1 MAIIQIKRSTAATA
15 PTTTDLAL
23 AELAYAMDDSN
34 NGASAKLYIEATEG
48 GSAAIHAIGGKYF
61 TDLVDAA
68 TDANT
73 ASAIVKRDGSG
84 NFSAGTITAD
94 ITGDVTGALTGNADT
109 ATSAAALSTARN
121 IGGVSFDGSAD
132 INLPGVNTAGNQ
144 DTSGNAAT
152 ATALE
157 TARSIAGQSFD
168 GTADISVGL
177 ADLSN
182 VTITTPSSGQ
192 VLQWN
197 GSAWVNA
204 TDEDNLTNN
213 DTDDLSEGSTNLY
226 FTTARVDSHLTG
238 GTGINYT
245 TGTIDL
251 ADTTVTAGDYGS
263 STAVPQLTIDA
274 QGRITAAS
282 TASISTVLGIA
293 GDSGTDNVT
302 IGSDTFTFSGT
313 ANEITTAVTDNTL
326 TISLPD
332 DVTIGNDLTVTNDG
346 TVSGNLTVDGNLTV
360 SGTTTTV
367 DTTNLAVNDPLFS
380 LATGN
385 DTSDAVDIGF
395 FGLYDTS
402 GSQDLY
408 TGLFRDATD
417 GKWRLFKDSQTAP
430 TTTVDTAAT
439 GYAVATLVAN
449 LEGNADTA
457 TSVSSLSGLDTDD
470 LSEGSTNLYY
480 TDARFDTRLA
490 SSTIDGGTY

>member
-1 MAIIQIKRSTAATA
+1 MATIQIKRNATTTA
-15 PTTTDLAL
+15 PTVSDLAL
-23 AELAYAMDDSN
+23 AEMAYAYDDSN
-34 NGASAKLYIEATEG
+34 DGASAKLYIEATES
-48 GSAAIHAIGGKYF
+48 GSPAIHVIGGKYY
-61 TDLVDAA
+61 TTLIDAA

-84 NFSAGTITAD
+84 NFSAGTITA
-94 ITGDVTGALTGNADT
+94 ALTGT
-109 ATSAAALSTARN
+109 ASSATALETARN

-132 INLPGVNTAGNQ
+132 IDLPGVNTSGNQ

-157 TARSIAGQSFD
+157 TARNIAGQSFD
-168 GTADISVGL
+168 GTADIDIGIG
-177 ADLSN
+177 DLSN

-204 TDEDNLTNN
+204 TDEDNLSNN

-226 FTTARVDSHLTG
+226 YTDARVETKIDAYVTG
-238 GTGINYT
+238 GTGIGVSS
-245 TGTIDL
+245 GTITL
-251 ADTTVTAGDYGS
+251 ADTAVSAGDFGS
-263 STAVPQLTIDA
+263 TTEIPVLSIDA

-385 DTSDAVDIGF
+385 NSSDAVDIGF

-439 GYAVATLVAN
+439 GYTVATLVAN

-470 LSEGSTNLYY
+470 LAEGSTNLYY

>member
-1 MAIIQIKRSTAATA
+1 MATIQIKRNATTTA
-15 PTTTDLAL
+15 PTTSDLAL
-23 AELAYAMDDSN
+23 AEMAYAYDDSN
-34 NGASAKLYIEATEG
+34 NGASAKLYIEATES
-48 GSAAIHAIGGKYF
+48 GSPAIHVIGGKYY
-61 TDLVDAA
+61 TALVDAA

-84 NFSAGTITAD
+84 NFSAGTITA
-94 ITGDVTGALTGNADT
+94 
-109 ATSAAALSTARN
+109 ALSGTASSATALATARN

-132 INLPGVNTAGNQ
+132 IDLPGVNTSGNQ

-168 GTADISVGL
+168 GTADIDIGIG
-177 ADLSN
+177 DLSN

-204 TDEDNLTNN
+204 TDEDNLSNN

-226 FTTARVDSHLTG
+226 YTDARVETKIDAYVTG
-238 GTGINYT
+238 GTGIGVSS
-245 TGTIDL
+245 GTITL
-251 ADTTVTAGDYGS
+251 ADTAVTADDYGS
-263 STAVPQLTIDA
+263 TTEIPVLSIDA

-470 LSEGSTNLYY
+470 LAEGSTNLYY
-480 TDARFDTRLA
+480 TNARFDTRLA

>member
-1 MAIIQIKRSTAATA
+1 MATIQIKRNSGTTA
-15 PTTTDLAL
+15 PTTSDLAL
-23 AELAYAMDDSN
+23 AEMAYAYDDSN
-34 NGASAKLYIEATEG
+34 NGASAKLYIEATES
-48 GSAAIHAIGGKYF
+48 GSPAIHVIGGKYY
-61 TDLVDAA
+61 TALVDAA
-68 TDANT
+68 TNANT

-94 ITGDVTGALTGNADT
+94 LTGT
-109 ATSAAALSTARN
+109 ASSATALATART
-121 IGGVSFDGSAD
+121 IGGVSFDGTANID
-132 INLPGVNTAGNQ
+132 LPGVNTTGNQ

-157 TARSIAGQSFD
+157 TARTIAGQSFD
-168 GTADISVGL
+168 GTANIDIGL

-213 DTDDLSEGSTNLY
+213 DTDDLAEGSTNLY
-226 FTTARVDSHLTG
+226 YTDARVETKIDAYVTG
-238 GTGINYT
+238 GTGIGVSS
-245 TGTIDL
+245 GTITL
-251 ADTTVTAGDYGS
+251 SDTAVTPGSYGS
-263 STAVPQLTIDA
+263 ATAIPQLTIDQ

-293 GDSGTDNVT
+293 GDSGTDDVT
-302 IGSDTFTFSGT
+302 IGTDTFTFSGT
-313 ANEITTAVTDNTL
+313 ANEITTAVTNNTV

-332 DVTIGNDLTVTNDG
+332 DVIIGNDLTVTNDA
-346 TVSGNLTVDGNLTV
+346 TVSGNFTVSGDLTVN
-360 SGTTTTV
+360 GTTTTV

-385 DTSDAVDIGF
+385 NSSDSVDIGF

-408 TGLFRDATD
+408 AGLFRDATD
-417 GKWRLFKDSQTAP
+417 GKWKLFKDSQTAP
-430 TTTVDTAAT
+430 TTTVDTGAT

-449 LEGNADTA
+449 LEGNATTA

-470 LSEGSTNLYY
+470 LTEGSTNLYY
-480 TDARFDTRLA
+480 TDARFDARLA
-490 SSTIDGGTY
+490 TSTIDGGTY

>member
-1 MAIIQIKRSTAATA
+1 MATIQIKRNSGTTA
-15 PTTTDLAL
+15 PTTSDLAL
-23 AELAYAMDDSN
+23 AEMAYAYDDSN
-34 NGASAKLYIEATEG
+34 NGASAKLYIEATES
-48 GSAAIHAIGGKYF
+48 GSPAIHVIGGKYY
-61 TDLVDAA
+61 TALVDAA
-68 TDANT
+68 TNANT

-94 ITGDVTGALTGNADT
+94 LTGT
-109 ATSAAALSTARN
+109 ASSATALATARN

-132 INLPGVNTAGNQ
+132 IDLPGVNTSGNQ

-157 TARSIAGQSFD
+157 TARTIAGQSFD
-168 GTADISVGL
+168 GTANIDIGL

-204 TDEDNLTNN
+204 TDEDNLANN
-213 DTDDLSEGSTNLY
+213 DTDDLAEGSTNLY
-226 FTTARVDSHLTG
+226 YTDARAQAAITG
-238 GTGINYT
+238 GTGITNSS
-245 TGTIDL
+245 GTINLD
-251 ADTTVTAGDYGS
+251 DTAVTPGAYGS
-263 STAVPQLTIDA
+263 TTEIPVVTIDQ

-293 GDSGTDNVT
+293 GDSGTDDVT

-313 ANEITTAVTDNTL
+313 ANEITTAVTNNTV

-332 DVTIGNDLTVTNDG
+332 DVTIGNDLTVTNDA
-346 TVSGNLTVDGNLTV
+346 TVSGNFTVSGDLTVN
-360 SGTTTTV
+360 GTTTTV

-385 DTSDAVDIGF
+385 NSSDSVDIGF
-395 FGLYDTS
+395 FGLYDTT

-408 TGLFRDATD
+408 AGLFRDATD
-417 GKWRLFKDSQTAP
+417 GKWKLFKDSQTAP
-430 TTTVDTAAT
+430 TTTVDTGAT

-449 LEGNADTA
+449 LEGNATTA

-470 LSEGSTNLYY
+470 LTEGSTNLYY
-480 TDARFDTRLA
+480 TDARFDARLA
-490 SSTIDGGTY
+490 TSTIDGGTY

>member
-1 MAIIQIKRSTAATA
+1 MATIQIKRNATTTA
-15 PTTTDLAL
+15 PTTSDLAL
-23 AELAYAMDDSN
+23 AEMAYAYDDSN
-34 NGASAKLYIEATEG
+34 DGASAKLYIEATES
-48 GSAAIHAIGGKYF
+48 GSPAIHVIGGKYY
-61 TDLVDAA
+61 TTLIDAA

-84 NFSAGTITAD
+84 NFSAGTITA
-94 ITGDVTGALTGNADT
+94 ALTGT
-109 ATSAAALSTARN
+109 ASSATALETARN

-132 INLPGVNTAGNQ
+132 IDLPGVNTSGNQ

-157 TARSIAGQSFD
+157 TARNIAGQSFD

-182 VTITTPSSGQ
+182 VTLTSPSSGQ

-204 TDEDNLTNN
+204 TDEDNLSNN

-226 FTTARVDSHLTG
+226 YTDARVETKIDAYVTG
-238 GTGINYT
+238 GTGIGVSS
-245 TGTIDL
+245 GTITL
-251 ADTTVTAGDYGS
+251 ADTAVSAGDFGS
-263 STAVPQLTIDA
+263 TTEIPVLSIDA

-385 DTSDAVDIGF
+385 NSSDAVDIGF

-439 GYAVATLVAN
+439 GYTVATLVAN

-470 LSEGSTNLYY
+470 LAEGSTNLYY